1 MEGDFFACFE
11 ADTWII
17 MQSVLRGEKT
27 AKQKVE
33 QERSSFHKLL
43 KASEKQ
49 MVWRRSSM
57 DFFVKIDHFGTH

>member
-1 MEGDFFACFE
+1 
-11 ADTWII
+11 

-33 QERSSFHKLL
+33 QERSSFYKLL